1 MRTPDAVVI
10 GTGVIGAAIAYE
22 LSQAGLQVT
31 VVDRLGDVGSGSTS
45 SSSAVVRFHYS
56 TFEGVAASWEA
67 KFGWEAWQEYLGGPP
82 EVALAKFYKVGCLIL
97 DGSTQREQVLSLFE
111 RVGVPYECW
120 DAETIRQRVPGLD
133 PGRYGP
139 PKPVTDE
146 AFWADADGELGAYF
160 TPDGG
165 FVDDPQLATRNL
177 IAAAKLRGAE
187 IQLREEVVAILQKK
201 GRVQG
206 VRLRT
211 GSVIESPIV
220 VNVAGPHSSRVN
232 ALAGVTEEFR
242 TRTRP
247 LRQEVHSVPAPSDY
261 ARGELGPAVVDG
273 DLGTYFRSHV
283 DGRLIVGGAEPAC
296 DPLHWIDDPDMYDP
310 RPTTQIWDAQVLRLA
325 RRIPSLR
332 APRRPSGLG
341 ALYDVADDWIP
352 IYDRTSLAGFYV
364 AIGTSGNQFKNAPI
378 VGRLMATLICACE
391 SGHDHDADPVVVQ
404 GRFTGNAINL
414 GHYSRLRQ
422 PHAESAFNVM
432 GLWETRFG
440 PPTQGA
446 STVPDRGANVS
457 HRADRASDGLPTGAA
472 FSTSGQLNGYD

>member
-1 MRTPDAVVI
+1 MRTADAVVI

-22 LSQAGLQVT
+22 LSQAGLHVA

-146 AFWADADGELGAYF
+146 AFWADANGELGAYF

-165 FVDDPQLATRNL
+165 FVDDPQLAARNL

-201 GRVQG
+201 ARVHG
-206 VRLRT
+206 VKLRS

-220 VNVAGPHSSRVN
+220 VNVAGPYSSRVN
-232 ALAGVTEEFR
+232 ALAGVSEEFR

-247 LRQEVHSVPAPSDY
+247 LRQEVHSVPAPSGY

-332 APRRPSGLG
+332 VPHRISGLG

-352 IYDRTSLAGFYV
+352 IYDRTSLGGFYV

-378 VGRLMATLICACE
+378 VGRFMATLIRACE
-391 SGHDHDADPVVVQ
+391 NGHDHDADPVVVP
-404 GRFTGNAINL
+404 GRFTKNAINL
-414 GHYSRLRQ
+414 GHYSRLHQ

-432 GLWETRFG
+432 GLWETRF
-440 PPTQGA
+440 
-446 STVPDRGANVS
+446 VPRRRVRPRDR
-457 HRADRASDGLPTGAA
+457 R
-472 FSTSGQLNGYD
+472 

>member
-1 MRTPDAVVI
+1 MTHTTDAVVV
-10 GTGVIGAAIAYE
+10 GTGIIGAAVAYE
-22 LSQAGLQVT
+22 LALTGLRVV

-45 SSSAVVRFHYS
+45 SSSSIVRFHYS
-56 TFEGVAASWEA
+56 TFEGVTASWES
-67 KFGWEAWQEYLGGPP
+67 KFGWETWRDYLDGLP
-82 EVALAKFYKVGCLIL
+82 EETLARFVKVGCLIL
-97 DGSTQREQVLSLFE
+97 DGSTQRERVQSLFE
-111 RVGVPYECW
+111 RVGVPYQCW

-133 PGRYGP
+133 PGRFGP
-139 PKPVTDE
+139 PKPVTDD
-146 AFWADADGELGAYF
+146 AFWADPDGELGAYF

-165 FVDDPQLATRNL
+165 FIDDPHLATRNL

-201 GRVQG
+201 AQVQG
-206 VRLRT
+206 VKLRS

-232 ALAGVTEEFR
+232 ALAGVSEEFR

-247 LRQEVHSVPAPSDY
+247 LRQEVHSVPAPSGY

-296 DPLHWIDDPDMYDP
+296 DPLHWIDDPDMYDA
-310 RPTTQIWDAQVLRLA
+310 RPTTQIWDTQVLRLA

-332 APRRPSGLG
+332 VPHRISGLG

-352 IYDRTSLAGFYV
+352 IYDRTSLGGFYV

-378 VGRLMATLICACE
+378 VGRFMATLIYACE

-404 GRFTGNAINL
+404 GRFTRNAINL

-432 GLWETRFG
+432 GLWGTRF
-440 PPTQGA
+440 
-446 STVPDRGANVS
+446 VPRRRVRPRDR
-457 HRADRASDGLPTGAA
+457 R
-472 FSTSGQLNGYD
+472 